1 MAIPS
6 KKEIGEIILKFLINA
21 DRPRAFSSITVQV
34 KNESNMSAE
43 ESKKKN
49 KGGSQLAWI
58 HRTEVVLK
66 ELKRG
71 GMVEITPGNRY
82 RITDA
87 GRQSLSNDDPNDAS
101 RETIEPGASRNIM
114 STSDPYGQR
123 LHSAFATRTI

>member
-6 KKEIGEIILKFLINA
+6 KKEIGDIILKFLN
-21 DRPRAFSSITVQV
+21 DGRPRAFSGITTQV

-43 ESKKKN
+43 ELKKKN
-49 KGGSQLAWI
+49 KGGSQAAWI
-58 HRTEVVLK
+58 YRTDVVLK